1 MDSQGRFT
9 SEQVTILYSGREEH
23 HYQNVGIFLNTE
35 ATKALVGWKPV
46 NERIITARLCTKHA
60 KVTVVQV
67 YAQTESASDRE
78 KDLFYDQLHD
88 VLDDIPSHDIKLING
103 RFQC

>member
-1 MDSQGRFT
+1 MLRQMNECKLDILGSSEVRWTGQERFT

-23 HYQNVGIFLNTE
+23 HYQVLNIKV
-35 ATKALVGWKPV
+35 TKALVGWKPV

-67 YAQTESASDRE
+67 YAPT
-78 KDLFYDQLHD
+78 
-88 VLDDIPSHDIKLING
+88 
-103 RFQC
+103 